1 MPARRVVVLAACL
14 ACVYAAPAQAAFPG
28 ANGRISFDRSV
39 SVDANARQGNIWTIA
54 PDGTSP
60 LAIATSRISE
70 SDAVISPD
78 GRRIVYIR
86 FVREGS
92 ERRPPIIEIVVA
104 NIDGSGARQITR
116 YGRISVSPSWT
127 PDGRRVIFASDYKTR
142 RNPPRNAPPPP
153 LQIFSIAA
161 DGGGTVQQHTRT
173 RGGVGGMECNDPVV
187 QPSGGLMAV
196 SCFTFG
202 REAPR
207 NLGIYITNGTGSL
220 RRITPNGGA
229 DEFNPGW
236 SPDGRTLSFE
246 TGYLDGSRARSDI
259 AVMNP
264 DGSNVRKLFVTPWHD
279 TNPVFSPDG
288 TMLAF
293 TSDRDTKPRGR
304 RGRERLNPG
313 FEVYTGRLADGVV
326 TRLTTNRV
334 PDLFPDWGPAPTP

>member
-1 MPARRVVVLAACL
+1 MPARRVAVLAGAL
-14 ACVYAAPAQAAFPG
+14 ACIWAAPAEAAFPG

-39 SVDANARQGNIWTIA
+39 SVSEHARQGNIWTIA

-60 LAIATSRISE
+60 LAIASSRISE

-86 FVREGS
+86 FLREGT
-92 ERRPPIIEIVVA
+92 ERRPPVIELVVA
-104 NIDGSGARQITR
+104 NADGSGARQITR
-116 YGRISVSPSWT
+116 FGRISVSPSWT
-127 PDGRRVIFASDYKTR
+127 PDGTRVIFASDYKTR

-153 LQIFSIAA
+153 LQIYSIAP
-161 DGGGTVQQHTRT
+161 DGSGTVLRHTNT
-173 RGGVGGMECNDPVV
+173 RSGVGGMECNDPVA
-187 QPSGGLMAV
+187 QPAGGLMAV

-229 DEFNPGW
+229 DEFNAAW
-236 SPDGRTLSFE
+236 SPDGRTLAFE
-246 TGYLDGSRARSDI
+246 TGHLGGGPRSDI
-259 AVMNP
+259 ALMSP

-288 TMLAF
+288 TMIAF
-293 TSDRDTKPRGR
+293 TSDRDTKPKGA

-326 TRLTTNRV
+326 TRLKTNRV